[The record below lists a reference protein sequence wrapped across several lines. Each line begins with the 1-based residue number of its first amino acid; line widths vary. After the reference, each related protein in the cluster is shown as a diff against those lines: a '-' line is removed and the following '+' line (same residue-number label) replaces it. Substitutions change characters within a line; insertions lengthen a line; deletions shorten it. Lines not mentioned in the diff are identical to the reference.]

1 MSENTP
7 PIDPDNPH
15 KPADDLTDEQDKFS
29 EQSEVSEHSEDE
41 PDLLFAN
48 IDALMEGSGTPVSD
62 SINLDDHDH
71 LEDDEFKDVTTVL
84 EPSDDEPLDALP
96 DVENSVIDIDD
107 YYQDLDEFSDEPLA
121 TTAEPEA
128 ISEESEGSG
137 TGANS
142 FFDEMD
148 EPTADIVLPVA
159 NVVDTLPDPHSTIIE
174 LGFYGKLPA
183 YGDFIQKRLPQ
194 NFINPWHEWLQTGM
208 LAGRERNPDNWMTY
222 YLNCPAWCFVMAA
235 GVCGDQPVAGV
246 TIPSVD
252 RVGRYFNFTMASIL
266 PTDTDPAVFAGARH
280 QWFTSLENF
289 ALSVLD
295 QELDQDDIDRSIND
309 LSVELSW
316 DGVPLVSV
324 ELSENQS
331 RIYNT
336 DTNGVV
342 EFLPALLHQMISRD
356 YQPYGLW
363 WHQGSSQVTAQLLSC
378 GGMPTG
384 EAYLDLLMDRD
395 LRDTAQTA
403 SQASEVDYL
412 DELLSD

>member
-7 PIDPDNPH
+7 PIDPDDPQ
-15 KPADDLTDEQDKFS
+15 KPVDELTDRQDELPEPSDIPGYS
-29 EQSEVSEHSEDE
+29 EEE

-48 IDALMEGSGTPVSD
+48 IDALMEGSGTPASD
-62 SINLDDHDH
+62 SISLDGDDNPHDG
-71 LEDDEFKDVTTVL
+71 EFKDVTTIL
-84 EPSDDEPLDALP
+84 DSSADEPLDALP
-96 DVENSVIDIDD
+96 TVEDSVIDIDD
-107 YYQDLDEFSDEPLA
+107 YYQDIDEFSDEPLA
-121 TTAEPEA
+121 TAVEPEA
-128 ISEESEGSG
+128 GNE
-137 TGANS
+137 NS
-142 FFDEMD
+142 VEPATDADDFFDELD
-148 EPTADIVLPVA
+148 ESTTGGVPAVV
-159 NVVDTLPDPHSTIIE
+159 NVTNTLPDSHSTIIE

-194 NFINPWHEWLQTGM
+194 NFVNPWHEWLQTGM
-208 LAGRERNPDNWMTY
+208 LAGREQNPDNWMTY
-222 YLNCPAWCFVMAA
+222 YLNCPAWCFVLSG

-266 PTDTDPAVFAGARH
+266 PEDTDPAVFAGARH

-295 QELDQDDIDRSIND
+295 REMDQDGIDRSIND
-309 LSVELSW
+309 LSIELCW
-316 DGVPLVSV
+316 DGVPSATIEVS
-324 ELSENQS
+324 EHQS
-331 RIYNT
+331 RVCNPGS
-336 DTNGVV
+336 NGVI

-378 GGMPTG
+378 ADMPTG

-395 LRDTAQTA
+395 LRDSTP
-403 SQASEVDYL
+403 QASEMDYL